1 MDEIFAFGVEVG
13 QEAGEINWKKKKTKK
28 TAKIKIRNIMISVI
42 LAIQCKEYKKKRL
55 CSTRTESNTENNVDR
70 HQKQALRQILTHIQ
84 IHILSPTL

>member
-42 LAIQCKEYKKKRL
+42 LAIQCKEYKKKGYVARAQNQ
-55 CSTRTESNTENNVDR
+55 T
-70 HQKQALRQILTHIQ
+70 QKT
-84 IHILSPTL
+84 T